1 VTRSHAVKTL
11 STSKKTSLEL
21 FRLRKTLSIL
31 ASKEG
36 RATELISLYVPPG
49 KQISDA
55 INMLRDEYG
64 TASNIKSNTTRKN
77 VQDAIVKVQQRL
89 KLFKAPPANGLVI
102 FCGAI
107 PQNGAGSERMETYV
121 IEPPEPINIYLYRCD
136 SRFHTEHLQEQLREK
151 ETYGI
156 LLIDASEA
164 TIATLQGKR
173 MEIVREMTSGVAGK
187 TRAGGQ
193 SARRYERLRDMQLN
207 EYFTRVGGHANDI
220 FLPIDTLKG
229 IILAGPGPTK
239 YDFEKGDYLNYML
252 KNKIIDTI
260 DTAYVEEQGVKE
272 VVERAP
278 EIMRKVRYVEE
289 KQIMQ
294 QFLYEMG
301 HDTGLITYGEAEVR
315 RALEAGAVRTLL
327 ISEKVDLLRVT
338 VQCSAC
344 GYEEK
349 HTVKAQNL
357 ADFEQGL
364 AGKPC
369 PKCQAPSLGIL
380 DKRDVIDDLAELAE
394 QANSDV
400 EIISTETEEGQM
412 LKNAF
417 GGIAAILRFKM

>member
-1 VTRSHAVKTL
+1 L
-11 STSKKTSLEL
+11 STTKKSSLEL
-21 FRLRKTLSIL
+21 FRLRKTLQAL

-36 RATELISLYVPPG
+36 RATELISMYVPPG

-64 TASNIKSNTTRKN
+64 TASNIKSTTTRKN
-77 VQDAIVKVQQRL
+77 VQEAIVKVQQRL
-89 KLFKAPPANGLVI
+89 KLFKDPGEKGIVI

-107 PQNGAGSERMETYV
+107 PQEGGGPGSERMETYV
-121 IEPPEPINIYLYRCD
+121 IVPPEPIRIYLYRCD
-136 SRFHTEHLQEQLREK
+136 SRFHTEYLQEMLRER

-156 LLIDASEA
+156 LLIDASGA
-164 TIATLQGKR
+164 TIATLQGKK

-207 EYFTRVGGHANDI
+207 EYFTRVGKHANDI
-220 FLPIDTLKG
+220 FLPIETLKG

-239 YDFEKGDYLNYML
+239 YDFEKGDYLNYQL

-272 VVERAP
+272 VVEKAP
-278 EIMRKVRYVEE
+278 EIMRKVRYIEE
-289 KQIMQ
+289 KQLMQ
-294 QFLYEMG
+294 QFLYEIG
-301 HDTGLITYGEAEVR
+301 HDTGMITYGEAEVR

-327 ISEKVDLLRVT
+327 ISENVDSWRVT
-338 VQCSAC
+338 VKCSAC
-344 GYEEK
+344 GYQEQD
-349 HTVKAQNL
+349 TVKAQNL
-357 ADFEQGL
+357 ASFEQGL
-364 AGKPC
+364 TGKPC
-369 PKCQAPSLGIL
+369 PKCNAPSLSVV
-380 DKRDVIDDLAELAE
+380 DKQDLIDYLAE
-394 QANSDV
+394 QAEYTNNDV
-400 EIISTETEEGQM
+400 EIISGETEEGQM

>member
-1 VTRSHAVKTL
+1 M
-11 STSKKTSLEL
+11 
-21 FRLRKTLSIL
+21 L

-36 RATELISLYVPPG
+36 SHTELITLYVPPG

-64 TASNIKSNTTRKN
+64 TASNIKSTTTRKN
-77 VQDAIVKVQQRL
+77 VQEAILKVQQRL
-89 KLFKAPPANGLVI
+89 KLFKDPGENGIVI

-107 PQNGAGSERMETYV
+107 PQEGGGPGSERMETYV
-121 IEPPEPINIYLYRCD
+121 IVPPEPIKIYLYRCD
-136 SRFHTEHLQEQLREK
+136 SRFHTEHLQEMLREK

-156 LLIDASEA
+156 LLIDTSEA

-173 MEIVREMTSGVAGK
+173 MEIVRQMHSGVAGK

-207 EYFTRVGGHANDI
+207 EYFTRVGAHANDI

-239 YDFEKGDYLNYML
+239 YDFEKGDYLNYQL
-252 KNKIIDTI
+252 KNKILDTV

-272 VVERAP
+272 CVEKAP
-278 EIMRKVRYVEE
+278 EIMRKVRYIEE

-294 QFLYEMG
+294 QFLYEVG

-315 RALEAGAVRTLL
+315 RALENGAVRTLL
-327 ISEKVDLLRVT
+327 LSEGLDLLRVT
-338 VQCSAC
+338 VKCGAC
-344 GYEEK
+344 GFQEQ
-349 HTVKAQNL
+349 HTVKAGNL
-357 ADFEQGL
+357 ASFEQGL
-364 AGKPC
+364 VGKSC
-369 PKCQAPSLGIL
+369 PKCQAPSLAIVEKE
-380 DKRDVIDDLAELAE
+380 DIVDNLAQMAE
-394 QANSDV
+394 VSNAEV
-400 EIISTETEEGQM
+400 EMISSETEEGQM

-417 GGIAAILRFKM
+417 GGIAAMLRFKT

>member
-1 VTRSHAVKTL
+1 M
-11 STSKKTSLEL
+11 KKKSSLEL
-21 FRLRKTLSIL
+21 FRLRKTLNAL

-36 RATELISLYVPPG
+36 RATELITLYVPPG

-55 INMLRDEYG
+55 LNMLRDEYG

-89 KLFKAPPANGLVI
+89 KLFKVPPENGLVI

-107 PQNGAGSERMETYV
+107 PQNGAGSEKMETYV
-121 IEPPEPINIYLYRCD
+121 IEPPDPIKIYLYRCD

-156 LLIDASEA
+156 LLIDTSEA

-173 MEIVREMTSGVAGK
+173 LEIVRKMTSGVAGK

-207 EYFTRVGGHANDI
+207 EYFTRVGQHANDI

-252 KNKIIDTI
+252 ENKILDTI

-278 EIMRKVRYVEE
+278 EIMRKVRYIEE

-294 QFLYEMG
+294 KFLYEVG

-315 RALEAGAVRTLL
+315 RALNAGAVRTLL

-338 VQCSAC
+338 VQCSSC

-349 HTVKAQNL
+349 ETLKTQNL
-357 ADFEQGL
+357 TEFEQSL
-364 AGKPC
+364 SGKPC
-369 PKCQAPSLGIL
+369 PKCQAPSLAVV
-380 DKRDVIDDLAELAE
+380 DRQDVINDLAELAE
-394 QANSDV
+394 QGNTDV

-417 GGIAAILRFKM
+417 GGIAAILRFKIQG

>member
-1 VTRSHAVKTL
+1 L
-11 STSKKTSLEL
+11 STAKKTSLEL
-21 FRLRKTLSIL
+21 FRLRKTLNTL

-36 RATELISLYVPPG
+36 SHTELITLYVPPG

-64 TASNIKSNTTRKN
+64 TASNIKSTTTRKN
-77 VQDAIVKVQQRL
+77 VQEAIVKVQQRL
-89 KLFKAPPANGLVI
+89 KLFKDPGENGIVI

-107 PQNGAGSERMETYV
+107 PQEGGGPGSERMETYV
-121 IEPPEPINIYLYRCD
+121 IVPPEPIKIYLYRCD
-136 SRFHTEHLQEQLREK
+136 SRFHTEHLQEMLREK

-156 LLIDASEA
+156 LLIDASGA

-173 MEIVREMTSGVAGK
+173 LDIVRQMHSGVAGK

-207 EYFTRVGGHANDI
+207 EYFTRVGGHANEI
-220 FLPIDTLKG
+220 FLPIETLKG

-239 YDFEKGDYLNYML
+239 YDFEKGEYLNYML

-272 VVERAP
+272 VVDKAP
-278 EIMRKVRYVEE
+278 EIMRKVRYIEE

-294 QFLYEMG
+294 QFLYEIG
-301 HDTGLITYGEAEVR
+301 HDTGMITYGEAEVR

-327 ISEKVDLLRVT
+327 ISEAVDLLRVT
-338 VQCSAC
+338 VKCSAC
-344 GYEEK
+344 GYQEQ
-349 HTVKAQNL
+349 HTVKSQIL
-357 ADFEQGL
+357 TSFEQSL
-364 AGKPC
+364 VGKPC
-369 PKCQAPSLGIL
+369 PKCQAPSLAIVEKQ
-380 DKRDVIDDLAELAE
+380 DAIDDLAQIAE
-394 QANSDV
+394 YSNTNV
-400 EIISTETEEGQM
+400 EIISGETEEGQM